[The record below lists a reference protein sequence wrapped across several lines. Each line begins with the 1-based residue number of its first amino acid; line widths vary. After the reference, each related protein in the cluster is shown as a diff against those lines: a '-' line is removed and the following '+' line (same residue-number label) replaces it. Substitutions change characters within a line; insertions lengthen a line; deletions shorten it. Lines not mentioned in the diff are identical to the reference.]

1 MPKIHF
7 KKRAKSCTTSRKMKK
22 NIENKFIKA
31 QNENYLALGH

>member
-1 MPKIHF
+1 MPKIHL
-7 KKRAKSCTTSRKMKK
+7 KNEQKSCTTSRKRKK